1 LPRGCVFKNVLTSIF
16 PARIEAHKQRRLI
29 EMMLTKP
36 YSKTPRLAWG
46 WFRGGL
52 KMLPGLILLMASQ
65 VFSQSS
71 APWVDPSPHHASF
84 VTVDKDIRLEVL
96 DWGGSGKPLVLL
108 AGAGNTA
115 HVFDNF
121 APKLTGKYHVYG
133 ITRRGFG
140 ASAYSGSEFG
150 ADRLGD
156 DVLAVIDSLK
166 LKKPVLVGH
175 SLAGE
180 ELSSIGS
187 RYPNRIAGLVYLD
200 AAYAY
205 AFDNGKGTAMSE
217 YQGKEPQ
224 PPAAGADDRASF
236 DAYAKFVE
244 RVMGFAIPEA
254 ELRQTRNTSPDG
266 HVTTPRFPR
275 GAAGIAKGM
284 KKYETIPVP
293 ALVIFAVPHSPG
305 AWIKTNSDPAVQEAA
320 KSFGELEMHLTE
332 RQAKAIEDA
341 MPTARVVRIA
351 NAHHVIFL
359 SNEADVLREMGAF
372 FDGLGKNW
380 K

>member
-1 LPRGCVFKNVLTSIF
+1 MSIQMF
-16 PARIEAHKQRRLI
+16 
-29 EMMLTKP
+29 LTKL
-36 YSKTPRLAWG
+36 YSKA
-46 WFRGGL
+46 
-52 KMLPGLILLMASQ
+52 PGSACNWYRPCVKTAPILILLIAGE
-65 VFSQSS
+65 VFSQSP
-71 APWVDPSPHHASF
+71 APWVDPSPHHASL
-84 VTVDKDIRLEVL
+84 VTVDKDVSLEVL

-115 HVFDNF
+115 HVFDDF
-121 APKLTGKYHVYG
+121 ATQLTGKYHVYG

-140 ASAYSGSEFG
+140 ASVYSGSEFG

-187 RYPNRIAGLVYLD
+187 RYPKRVAGLVYLD

-217 YQGKEPQ
+217 YQGKEPKS
-224 PPAAGADDRASF
+224 PAPGPDDTASF
-236 DAYAKFVE
+236 NAYTKFVAG
-244 RVMGFAIPEA
+244 VMGFTIPEA
-254 ELRQTRNTSPDG
+254 EFRQTRNTSPDG
-266 HVTTPRFPR
+266 RVTTPRFPP

-284 KKYETIPVP
+284 KKYDTIPVP

-320 KSFGELEMHLTE
+320 KSFAEEEMHLTE

-341 MPTARVVRIA
+341 VPTARVVRIA

-359 SNEADVLREMGAF
+359 SNEADVLREMRTF
-372 FDGLGKNW
+372 LKGLGKNW
-380 K
+380 N